1 MFKTQCN
8 IWILWTKINDVNA
21 QQWRVYQSGSP
32 WPLTYCTKRMTY
44 FFKYPGCERLRA
56 VHAQINSPLVSTVLK
71 NTIKEY
77 VINSQIKA
85 YFPVNAIAPSVYTQ
99 RIVVFISTVSVI
111 YFAVC
116 PFYLQVRVFRCTSII
131 SQSSIAIASCNKLYT
146 KYNFC
151 HIQILPTLDMS
162 LNSKTS

>member
-1 MFKTQCN
+1 MLSSGEFTRAGAHGRLP
-8 IWILWTKINDVNA
+8 IA
-21 QQWRVYQSGSP
+21 QKVW
-32 WPLTYCTKRMTY
+32 CI
-44 FFKYPGCERLRA
+44 FFKYPWCERLLA
-56 VHAQINSPLVSTVLK
+56 VHAQLNSPLVSTVLK
-71 NTIKEY
+71 NTIKEN

-85 YFPVNAIAPSVYTQ
+85 YFPENALAPSVYTQ

-131 SQSSIAIASCNKLYT
+131 SQSSIAIASCKKLYT

-151 HIQILPTLDMS
+151 HVQILPTLNMS